1 MRIVVFLASLFFLL
15 LGGRVDA
22 FAGVKATNNYPGGTL
37 AYHAEKKELSVFFSV
52 PGLASIR
59 ATTVPEENK
68 IYICEDAEEEDDNQS
83 SRKYQPVSDFFSG
96 FSYQSQLV
104 FRFNCYD
111 ATGCFYL
118 HASPR
123 YIFQRT
129 LRI

>member
-1 MRIVVFLASLFFLL
+1 MRIVVFLASMFLML
-15 LGGRVDA
+15 LGGRLEA
-22 FAGVKATNNYPGGTL
+22 FAGISPANSHSASAPV
-37 AYHAEKKELSVFFSV
+37 YHVNLKKSVIFNTEPTSS
-52 PGLASIR
+52 SIQK
-59 ATTVPEENK
+59 TTVPEENK

-104 FRFNCYD
+104 FRDNCFD
-111 ATGCFYL
+111 ANPFFYL
-118 HASPR
+118 QSSPR